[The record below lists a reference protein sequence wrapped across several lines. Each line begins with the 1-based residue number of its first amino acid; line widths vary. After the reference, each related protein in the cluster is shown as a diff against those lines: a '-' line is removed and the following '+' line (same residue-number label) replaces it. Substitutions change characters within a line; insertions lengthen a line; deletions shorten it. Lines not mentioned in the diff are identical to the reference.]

1 MPGLTSHSK
10 KNMVSE
16 SESESESVFWGV
28 LVLHILHSR
37 MKRRNCL
44 LSPTLTKFSLNF
56 GF

>member
-16 SESESESVFWGV
+16 SESESVFWGCTGTTQF
-28 LVLHILHSR
+28 SR
-37 MKRRNCL
+37 MKKKKKNV
-44 LSPTLTKFSLNF
+44 LSHQPLPSLVFTF